1 MRKAA
6 TQNLLCN
13 KVNFSDLLLLKCCF
27 LVKNV
32 EQRSQCFIIKY
43 VEKLRRVVFH
53 TGMKDSYIKYFF
65 DPALPGCNEKRPHF
79 IYSLQLS
86 YKEMTLAFVHLLFQ
100 PACYPAPAPI

>member
-13 KVNFSDLLLLKCCF
+13 KVNFFDLLLLKRCF

-32 EQRSQCFIIKY
+32 KQMSQCFIIKY
-43 VEKLRRVVFH
+43 VEKLRRDIFR
-53 TGMKDSYIKYFF
+53 TGMQDSYIKYFF

-79 IYSLQLS
+79 IYS
-86 YKEMTLAFVHLLFQ
+86 
-100 PACYPAPAPI
+100 